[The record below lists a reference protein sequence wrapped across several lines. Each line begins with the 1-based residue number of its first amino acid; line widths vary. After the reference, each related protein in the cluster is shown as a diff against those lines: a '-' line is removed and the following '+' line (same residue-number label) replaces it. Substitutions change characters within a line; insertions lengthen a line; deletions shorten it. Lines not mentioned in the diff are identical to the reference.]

1 MAEIQN
7 AGTGVPEQSTVNRF
21 TFHGTG
27 AEYFGIWIVN
37 ILLTIVTVGIYSAWA
52 KVRRN
57 RYFYGNLELMGSHF
71 DYHARGGQIF
81 KGRLIVFGFFI
92 LINIAGNIFPPI
104 AALTGLIILAVLPF
118 LVARGLRF
126 STRVT
131 SYRNVRF
138 NFVGTAGGAFKAIV
152 MGPILS
158 VLTVGIMIPFASRW
172 FARYLFD
179 NLRYGDR
186 PFMSEPPLGRL
197 YKALVIPLVLLVVGG
212 AICAVII
219 MSVVRAENDL
229 LSGMNADDLQM
240 KEFFGGIAT
249 LGVISF
255 FLTYVIA
262 SLVYRAMA
270 RTIVLSS
277 TIFDDRHPLSSDMSA
292 LSYVWVSV
300 TNVIVSVITF
310 GLARPWAACRY
321 MRLVSDTTAITIN
334 GDVGTIMNEL
344 EEKGSVASAEF
355 MDVEGIDFGF

>member
-1 MAEIQN
+1 M
-7 AGTGVPEQSTVNRF
+7 NRF

-27 AEYFGIWIVN
+27 SEYFGIWIVN
-37 ILLTIVTVGIYSAWA
+37 ILLTIITFGIYSAWA

-92 LINIAGNIFPPI
+92 LINIASNIFPPI
-104 AALTGLIILAVLPF
+104 AAFTGLIILAVLPF

-138 NFVGTAGGAFKAIV
+138 NFVGTAGGAFKAVV

-158 VLTVGIMIPFASRW
+158 FLTVGIMIPFASRW

-197 YKALVIPLVLLVVGG
+197 YKALAIPLVLLHIGGLLCG
-212 AICAVII
+212 AII
-219 MSVVRAENDL
+219 MTIVRAETDL
-229 LSGMNADDLQM
+229 MAGLNLKDPNTRAFL
-240 KEFFGGIAT
+240 GGIAT
-249 LGVISF
+249 IAAIGF

-292 LSYVWVSV
+292 LSYVWVSISN
-300 TNVIVSVITF
+300 TIVSVITF

-321 MRLVSDTTAITIN
+321 MRLVSDTTTITIN

-344 EEKGSVASAEF
+344 EEQGSVASAEF
-355 MDVEGIDFGF
+355 LDVEGIDFGF

>member
-1 MAEIQN
+1 MAEIQQV
-7 AGTGVPEQSTVNRF
+7 GTAVPEQSTVNRF
-21 TFHGTG
+21 KFHGRG
-27 AEYFGIWIVN
+27 SEYFGIWIVN
-37 ILLTIVTVGIYSAWA
+37 ILLTIVTIGIYSAWA

-81 KGRLIVFGFFI
+81 KGRLLVFGFFI

-104 AALTGLIILAVLPF
+104 AAFTGLIILAILPF

-138 NFVGTAGGAFKAIV
+138 NFVGTAGGAFKAVV

-158 VLTVGIMIPFASRW
+158 VLTAGIMIPVASRW
-172 FARYLFD
+172 FARYLFN

-186 PFMSEPPLGRL
+186 PFASEPPLGRI
-197 YKALVIPLVLLVVGG
+197 YKALIIPVVLLIVGA
-212 AICAVII
+212 AICGVII
-219 MSVVRAENDL
+219 LSIVRAENDL
-229 LSGMNADDLQM
+229 LSGFNPEDPQAR
-240 KEFFGGIAT
+240 EFLGGIAT
-249 LGVISF
+249 LAAISF
-255 FLTYVIA
+255 FLIYVIA
-262 SLVYRAMA
+262 SLVYRAMV
-270 RTIVLSS
+270 RTIVLSA
-277 TIFDDRHPLSSDMSA
+277 TVFDDKHPLSSDMSA
-292 LSYVWVSV
+292 LSYVWVSISN
-300 TNVIVSVITF
+300 TIVSLITF

-321 MRLVSDTTAITIN
+321 MRLISDTTAITIN

-344 EEKGSVASAEF
+344 EEQGSVASAEF